1 LTLEQPLNVE
11 STRNV
16 FEAQDLRV
24 YFRVKARGSKLFVRA
39 VDGVD
44 LSVERNTSVGLV
56 GESGSGKTTLGK
68 TLVGLIKPYSGRVL
82 FEGRDLYRLSRQEM
96 KDFRRRVQM
105 VYQDPFDAIDPLY
118 SVYDAVAEGM
128 RILRLY
134 SDKQQMDEAVYRAL
148 ETVRLTPPQEYA
160 ARRITSLS
168 GGQRQRVAVAR
179 SVAMNPE
186 AMILDEPVSMLDA
199 SVRGEVIKLMSDLKL
214 AGKTFMMI
222 THDIATVKFFTER
235 IVVMYLGKVVE
246 VGDSLDIISEPLHPY
261 SQALVAAVPVP
272 DPEHKVQS
280 LAKGEIPNAVLPPPG
295 CRFHPRCP
303 IAQEVCKTEEPL
315 LREVRKGRFVACHF
329 A

>member
-1 LTLEQPLNVE
+1 LNVE

>member
-1 LTLEQPLNVE
+1 MNVE